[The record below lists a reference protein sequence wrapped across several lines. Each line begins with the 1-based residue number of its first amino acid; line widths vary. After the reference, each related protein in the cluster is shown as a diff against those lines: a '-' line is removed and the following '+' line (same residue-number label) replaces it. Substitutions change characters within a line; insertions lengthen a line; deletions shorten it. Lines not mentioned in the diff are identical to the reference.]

1 LAVHRRN
8 PVANAAGHC
17 GVFEDQQSGKLNMR
31 ISCPTLLV
39 ALLLA
44 SLVVATPTL
53 HAQSSSPPLEAFGN
67 LPTLEDVV
75 VSPDGS
81 RLAFVRTEG
90 ENRIVVAKQ
99 IAGAQTLGG
108 VKVGDVKLRSLV
120 WIDNDNLLI
129 TVSNTSALPIG
140 YVGPITEWFRPITLE
155 LKGGRTHP
163 LDLSVSGERVFNVL
177 SGPPVVRSVEGK
189 SVLFVPGLYVSGHVL
204 PALFSVTLP
213 DLRARLLD
221 KAAVPQTNWLINESG
236 QIAAHFSYFSDK
248 KTWQISARKNDR
260 MTPIST
266 GTAEIDIP
274 SILGFSADGSS
285 IITRFIK
292 NGEAVWM
299 PLSIQT
305 GTWGAPLSRGES
317 FSRFFADRLSGRI
330 LGGAHGLDDEHYVFF
345 DNEKQAQWNA
355 VLRAFP
361 DERVRLASHSDDFSK
376 MVLQV
381 FGQRDGYSYAFFDW
395 YSHTATVLEPVY
407 AGMKT
412 PAEIKPFS
420 YHAADGMTIPGFLTL
435 PRGVEPR
442 NLPLVVFP
450 HGGPAAADTLQF
462 DWWAQAMAAQG
473 YAVLQPNYRGSTVTL
488 GHLEAGF
495 GEWGRKMQTDL
506 SDGVRD
512 LAKQG
517 VIDPKRVCIVGA
529 SYGGYAALAGVTLDP
544 GIYRCAVSVAG
555 LSDLRRFLE
564 WTADTKVS
572 HSERYWDRFMGVTDK
587 KGASLVEISPI
598 EHIAAVTVPVL
609 LIHGRDD
616 TVVPYEQSDV
626 MYRALKK
633 AGKPVELVTLKHEDH
648 WLSTGA
654 TRLQML
660 QAMVAFLQANNPPN

>member
-1 LAVHRRN
+1 MR
-8 PVANAAGHC
+8 
-17 GVFEDQQSGKLNMR
+17 SGWSTLKA
-31 ISCPTLLV
+31 TLL
-39 ALLLA
+39 LGIMLPG
-44 SLVVATPTL
+44 SPTL

-67 LPTLEDVV
+67 LPTLEDVLI
-75 VSPDGS
+75 SPDGS

-90 ENRIVVAKQ
+90 ENRFVIAKH
-99 IAGAQTLGG
+99 ISGSQTLGAA
-108 VKVGDVKLRSLV
+108 KVGNIKLRSLI

-129 TVSNTSALPIG
+129 TVSNTSGPPPG
-140 YVGPITEWFRPITLE
+140 YTGSVTEWFHPVILD
-155 LKGGRTHP
+155 LKGGKTRA
-163 LDLSVSGERVFNVL
+163 LDLSVPGERVFNVL
-177 SGPPVVRSVEGK
+177 SGRPVVRTVSGR
-189 SVLFVPGLYVSGHVL
+189 SVLFLPAFYVSGKVL
-204 PALFSVTLP
+204 PGLFSVSLP

-221 KAAVPQTNWLINESG
+221 KALVPQTSWLVDESG
-236 QIAAHFSYFSDK
+236 QIAAHFSYFSDYQ
-248 KTWQISARKNDR
+248 TWQISARKNDR
-260 MTPIST
+260 MTQISS
-266 GTAEIDIP
+266 GTAAIDVP
-274 SILGFSADGSS
+274 SLLGFSADGSS
-285 IITRFIK
+285 IITQFIK
-292 NGEAVWM
+292 NGNAVWM
-299 PLSIQT
+299 PLSVQT
-305 GTWGAPLSRGES
+305 GTWGAPLSKGEA
-317 FSRFFADRLSGRI
+317 FSRYIEDRQSGRI
-330 LGGAHGLDDEHYVFF
+330 IGGANGIDDEHYVFF

-361 DERVRLASHSDDFSK
+361 DEKVRLASHSDDFSK

-395 YSHTATVLEPVY
+395 YSHTATILEPVY
-407 AGMKT
+407 EGVKN

-420 YHAADGMTIPGFLTL
+420 YRAADGMTVPGFLTL
-435 PRGVEPR
+435 PRGVEPK

-495 GEWGRKMQTDL
+495 GEWGRKMQSDL

-544 GIYRCAVSVAG
+544 GVYRCAVSVAG
-555 LSDLRRFLE
+555 LSDLRRFRE
-564 WTADTKVS
+564 WTADHKVS
-572 HSERYWDRFMGVTDK
+572 HAERYWDRFMGVTDK
-587 KGASLVEISPI
+587 KGASLEEISPI
-598 EHIAAVTVPVL
+598 EHIAAVNVPVL

-616 TVVPYEQSDV
+616 TVVPFEQSDV
-626 MYRALKK
+626 MYSALKK
-633 AGKPVELVTLKHEDH
+633 AGKPVEFVTLKHEDH

-660 QAMVAFLQANNPPN
+660 QATVAFLKANNPPN